1 MIPVKLLARTAVRLQ
16 RAWQNRA
23 ALVAQTAPPF
33 LDRLAALQR
42 QLQHAQAI
50 HDQAREHGW
59 TLVGPLL
66 QARIVSILSE
76 MEKSA
81 RDARVVLKQ
90 PPVPVPSLTFLV
102 AELRQVE
109 DEFGELEIDVRER
122 FVGAATE
129 PIVLESIRLGS
140 FAIRFYWQRLGPGRD
155 TQCFDVVA
163 LNPNP
168 AATDSRV
175 THPHVK
181 NDRLCAG
188 EAKVPLG
195 DALDDARLAD
205 AFCIVRAVLRTY
217 NADSPHVRLA
227 EWGGVECHDC
237 GCTVDEDDRVYCEAC
252 DHDFCS
258 DCSGNCSVCGSTR
271 CGGCLTPCAVCQD
284 DCCGRCLQPAAHSGR
299 ACCPDCL
306 NPCPACGAQGA
317 KDEVTATDCPGCR
330 APQAS
335 SENSDPSSVPLSLSS
350 SSSPDDSSQE
360 PYHAT
365 TLEFSLA
372 S

>member
-1 MIPVKLLARTAVRLQ
+1 MIPVKVLARTVLRLQ

-23 ALVAQTAPPF
+23 ALAAQTVPPF

-42 QLQHAQAI
+42 RLQHGQAI
-50 HDQAREHGW
+50 HDQARQHGW
-59 TLVGPLL
+59 TLVEPLL

-76 MEKSA
+76 LEKSA

-90 PPVPVPSLTFLV
+90 PPVPLPSLAFLV

-109 DEFGELEIDVRER
+109 DEFGELKIDARER
-122 FVGAATE
+122 FVGATTE
-129 PIVLESIRLGS
+129 PIVLEGIRLGS
-140 FAIRFYWQRLGPGRD
+140 FAIRLYWQRLGPGRD

-181 NDRLCAG
+181 SNRLCAG
-188 EAKVPLG
+188 EAKIPLG
-195 DALDDARLAD
+195 NALEEGRLAD

-227 EWGGVECHDC
+227 EWGGLECHDC
-237 GCTVDEDDRVYCEAC
+237 GCTVDEDDRIYCEAC

-258 DCSGNCSVCGSTR
+258 DCSGNCAVCGNTR
-271 CGGCLTPCAVCQD
+271 CESCLTPCAVCKD
-284 DCCGRCLQPAAHSGR
+284 ACCGRCLQPAGHSGR
-299 ACCPDCL
+299 AYCQECL
-306 NPCPACGAQGA
+306 RPCPACGAQVA
-317 KDEVTATDCPGCR
+317 KDEVTATHCPGCR
-330 APQAS
+330 APQALS
-335 SENSDPSSVPLSLSS
+335 SADDPTSTAPSLPPSPSS
-350 SSSPDDSSQE
+350 DESSQE
-360 PYHAT
+360 PDHAT
-365 TLEFSLA
+365 TLEFTPA